1 MLRRSMGREI
11 KLIRRN
17 AWRMLAVMKNG
28 MVSRLMVPLWLL
40 LGGVLPAKSP
50 VPYDLREGDILFS
63 SSAVGQGSAIIAAT
77 GSPYTHCGVVF
88 RQEDRL
94 MVLEAVQPVKVST
107 VADFYSR
114 GRPEAFAV
122 KRLKSPVTPESYRK
136 AREWAAKQVGL
147 NYDARFLWG
156 DDRLYCSELVW
167 KVFKQAGVELC
178 ALKKF
183 KDYQLERPEVRRI
196 IDERF
201 GGMDKVPMNEQVVAP
216 SDLADSKLL
225 EDVPKVKNG

>member
-11 KLIRRN
+11 RLIRRN
-17 AWRMLAVMKNG
+17 AWRMLAVMRTRVVSRWVLLMCLLLAG
-28 MVSRLMVPLWLL
+28 MVS
-40 LGGVLPAKSP
+40 AKNP
-50 VPYDLREGDILFS
+50 VPYELQEGDILFS
-63 SSAVGQGSAIIAAT
+63 SSAYGQGSAIIAAT

-156 DDRLYCSELVW
+156 DDRMYCSELVW
-167 KVFKQAGVELC
+167 KVFKHAGVELC
-178 ALKKF
+178 SLRKF

-196 IDERF
+196 INERF
-201 GGMDKVPMNEQVVAP
+201 GGMDKVPLNEQVVAP